1 MREEVVELRP
11 LKDMLQR
18 VLDDAQDSD
27 VARYNALMYAG
38 EMALKLTVVAALA
51 GLEEDSRGELYRVSY
66 HLVHASSLGVWA
78 VQLNGLLSGTES
90 VHVSDEAME
99 DWHSLTQ
106 VFGPGSWQYKCCS
119 DMNSCAR
126 RAIGNDVEPLPRKVS
141 LRNWMDDFVRLR
153 NKVRA
158 HGAPVLG
165 TVSLVCDALSASI
178 VSYVENLSL
187 FRRPWVYLH
196 RNFSGRYR
204 VVSLGGD
211 CDVFSFLKTASSTNV
226 GEDGIYV
233 WYGRPKR
240 VPLTVPGDLDPSEV
254 YLPNGGYSSRGTY
267 ETLSYVSGARGTVE
281 GYREPPGE
289 LPPSET
295 QGLGVLGVTGRVF
308 TNVPWVEDRYVD
320 RPVLEQDILMRLID
334 ENHPVIT
341 LFGRGGIGKTST
353 ALHVLKKVSSMERF
367 DVILWFSARD
377 LDLLPDGPKRV
388 AADNITQG
396 ELARTYVKL
405 VMSKATQPKDSEA
418 VSVMASALTKS
429 PVGPTLFVFDNFETL
444 ADPQSVYAWIDTYI
458 RLPNKVL
465 ITTRNS
471 AFKADFPVEVNGMS
485 QRETLQLIAQTGLSL
500 GIESLLTERY
510 VERIVGVVD
519 GHPYIVKMVLGA
531 IAREGKPVP
540 PEKLVTGSLDVL
552 AALFERTYGTLSPAA
567 KRVFLLVVNSR
578 VALPEVAVEAAI
590 LGYANE
596 PIDVKQAIEELHRS
610 SFVERTAPNQ
620 WQQSFMTVPTVS
632 ASFGRNKLAVSPYKP
647 TVELETEFI
656 RQFGPT
662 QASEY
667 SEGWGRSVRRMMKNL
682 VAMTQGD
689 TRALEKHMV
698 LIEGVAHEYGR
709 TWLLLAQ
716 VYEESSVA
724 SDMEK
729 AKEYV
734 RRYLESSSLVPEERD
749 VGWKRLQELCYRSN
763 DYLGELQSWVEWAQV
778 PGISVQTLSEA
789 AGRVHYMVY
798 KHQVDLGQEDTLY
811 MVRQLAQVALA
822 RARELD
828 AVGCSRVAWLLHD
841 AGDNASAST
850 VVRLGMDLDSTDGR
864 LIRLTHCP
872 WCLPS

>member
-1 MREEVVELRP
+1 MEFRP

-90 VHVSDEAME
+90 VHVSDEALA
-99 DWHSLTQ
+99 DWHGLTQ
-106 VFGPGSWQYKCCS
+106 GFGPDSWQYKCCS
-119 DMNSCAR
+119 DMNGCAR
-126 RAIGNDVEPLPRKVS
+126 RAIGNDVEPLPRKVA

-158 HGAPVLG
+158 HGAPALE

-178 VSYVENLSL
+178 VSYMENLS
-187 FRRPWVYLH
+187 FFCRPWVYLH

-240 VPLTVPGDLDPSEV
+240 VPLAVPGDLDPCEV

-267 ETLSYVSGARGTVE
+267 ETLSYVSGARGTAE
-281 GYREPPGE
+281 GYRNPPSE

-295 QGLGVLGVTGRVF
+295 QGLGVLGITGRVF
-308 TNVPWVEDRYVD
+308 TNVPWADDRYVD
-320 RPVLEQDILMRLID
+320 RPVLEQDILTRLTED
-334 ENHPVIT
+334 NHPVIT

-353 ALHVLKKVSSMERF
+353 ALHVLRKVSSMDRF

-396 ELARTYVKL
+396 DLARTYAKL
-405 VMSKATQPKDSEA
+405 VMSKGAQPKDADA
-418 VSVMASALTKS
+418 VSAMASALTKS
-429 PVGPTLFVFDNFETL
+429 SVGPILFVFDNFETL
-444 ADPQSVYAWIDTYI
+444 IDPQSVYAWIDTYI
-458 RLPNKVL
+458 RPPNKVL

-471 AFKADFPVEVNGMS
+471 AFKADFPVKVNGMS
-485 QRETLQLIAQTGLSL
+485 QSETLQLISQTGFSL
-500 GIESLLTERY
+500 GIESLLTEKY
-510 VERIVGVVD
+510 VERIISVVD

-531 IAREGKPVP
+531 IARERQPVA

-552 AALFERTYGTLSPAA
+552 EALFERTYTMLSPAA

-590 LGYANE
+590 LGYAKE
-596 PIDVKQAIEELHRS
+596 PIDVKQAIEELYKS

-632 ASFGRNKLAVSPYKP
+632 ASFGRNKLAVSLYKP

-667 SEGWGRSVRRMMKNL
+667 SEGWGRSVRRMMNNL

-689 TRALEKHMV
+689 TGALEKYVM
-698 LIEGVAHEYGR
+698 LIECVAHEYGR
-709 TWLLLAQ
+709 TWLMLAQ
-716 VYEESSVA
+716 VYEESNIA

-734 RRYLESSSLVPEERD
+734 RRYLESSSLAPEERD
-749 VGWKRLQELCYRSN
+749 AGWKKLQELCYRSS
-763 DYLGELQSWVEWAQV
+763 DYPGELQSWVEWAQV

-789 AGRVHYMVY
+789 SGRVHYLVY

-811 MVRQLAQVALA
+811 MVRQLAQVARTHLG
-822 RARELD
+822 ELD
-828 AVGCSRVAWLLHD
+828 SVGCSKVAWLLHD
-841 AGDNASAST
+841 AGDSATASDVT
-850 VVRLGMDLDSTDGR
+850 RRGLDLDSTDGR
-864 LIRLTHCP
+864 LIRLTQCP
-872 WCLPS
+872 WYLPS